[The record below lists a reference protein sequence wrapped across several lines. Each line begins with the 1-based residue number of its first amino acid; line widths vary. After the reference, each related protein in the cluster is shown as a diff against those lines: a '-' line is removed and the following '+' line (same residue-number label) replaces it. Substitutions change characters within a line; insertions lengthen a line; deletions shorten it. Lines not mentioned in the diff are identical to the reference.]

1 MYKLIRFVSLN
12 KKTKKEQL
20 NMEKR
25 QYSFLVDI
33 GKTMIDTNR
42 ISSEGKD
49 SQRLYCKCGA
59 SKEIKNKAKRFVV
72 KKHDTTVEDKHSV
85 ESIKCDKCSTVYDQ
99 KNKIF
104 LLIPDEDEIYKIN
117 FKIEEKNGDVFLL
130 REKIFARFN
139 SSNDKLN
146 DNIVRT
152 DFIKF
157 NKKTQKTSIFL
168 SKPTLDKSMTQQKQT
183 DANDT
188 SEEVGLGKI
197 QRLDHF
203 FSYYDFASYF
213 GLTNIFSFFNKID
226 EVISDLDQIKKMV
239 PTIAY
244 TYNNRELIEEVNQNT
259 GESTTFINE
268 DSGYGDGKKNKKSLN
283 IGSYLS
289 RFVELS
295 KVFLCVADFPS
306 ITTILL
312 TKKAIFFKD
321 FIHSKN
327 ILSADIYTKNG
338 ATSPGKILEITM
350 NYDTNGNLKA
360 PLDNKRVN
368 PNKEAD
374 SDLTTSYLR
383 VSPLIYKNIMSPSD
397 IDVLLSIYRKRYLT
411 KTDIETL
418 FQNYEADRLYKFY
431 RALDRE
437 RIDDNIPFYIKQIK
451 HILNR
456 ELDNVQNGQTNFI
469 HLYTDTLRT
478 MGLLELNENYIYN
491 IKDVTELKKVHDD
504 LAARFNAIKDAKK
517 AEFYK
522 KSVEEFKE
530 MNMVVGDVGF
540 SVVSTLE
547 NLNKEGMTMGHCVY
561 TYLDKVI
568 NRNYLAVHVQHLISN
583 ERATLG
589 LIRNSSSLEFEQLKG
604 YQNSRATGEMID
616 SVIEFLQINKIKSSN
631 RGDLTKSPGSQKRM
645 HDYLSDEEV
654 AKIKKQRAEKEEKEK
669 EKAKKEGRE
678 YVPTYVDNSSK
689 NKKKG
694 IFGNLW

>member
-1 MYKLIRFVSLN
+1 
-12 KKTKKEQL
+12 
-20 NMEKR
+20 MEKR

-59 SKEIKNKAKRFVV
+59 SKEIKNKAKRFVI
-72 KKHDTTVEDKHSV
+72 KKHDTTVQDKHSV
-85 ESIKCDKCSTVYDQ
+85 DSIKCDKCSTVYDQ
-99 KNKIF
+99 NNKIF
-104 LLIPDEDEIYKIN
+104 LLIPDEDEIYKLN
-117 FKIEEKNGDVFLL
+117 FKIEEKDGDVFLY

-152 DFIKF
+152 DYIKF
-157 NKKTQKTSIFL
+157 NKKTQKTSLFL
-168 SKPTLDKSMTQQKQT
+168 SKPTLDKSMTQQKQS
-183 DANDT
+183 DVNDVN
-188 SEEVGLGKI
+188 EEVGLGKI

-203 FSYYDFASYF
+203 FTYYDFASYF

-226 EVISDLDQIKKMV
+226 EVVSDLNEIKKMV

-244 TYNNRELIEEVNQNT
+244 TYNNRELIEEINDNT
-259 GESTTFINE
+259 GESITFINE
-268 DSGYGDGKKNKKSLN
+268 DSGFGDGKKIKKQLN
-283 IGSYLS
+283 IGSYLT
-289 RFVELS
+289 RFVDLS
-295 KVFLCVADFPS
+295 KVFLCVSDFPS

-312 TKKAIFFKD
+312 TKKAVFFKD
-321 FIHSKN
+321 FIHNRS
-327 ILSADIYTKNG
+327 ILSSEIYRKHE

-350 NYDTNGNLKA
+350 NYDTTGNLKV
-360 PLDNKRVN
+360 PIDSKRVI
-368 PNKEAD
+368 PTSNKEVDVDYD
-374 SDLTTSYLR
+374 SNYLK
-383 VSPLIYKNIMSPSD
+383 VSPLIYKNIISPND
-397 IDVLLSIYRKRYLT
+397 IDVLLNIYRKKYLT

-418 FQNYEADRLYKFY
+418 FQNYETDRLYKFY

-437 RIDDNIPFYIKQIK
+437 RIDDNIPFHIKQIK
-451 HILNR
+451 HILDR
-456 ELDNVQNGQTNFI
+456 KLDNVESGQTNFI
-469 HLYTDTLRT
+469 HLYADTLRT
-478 MGLLELNENYIYN
+478 MGLLELNDNYIYK
-491 IKDVTELKKVHDD
+491 IKDVKELKEVHDD

-517 AEFYK
+517 AEFFK
-522 KSVEEFKE
+522 KSVEEFKD
-530 MNMVVGDVGF
+530 MNMVVEDVGF
-540 SVVSTLE
+540 SVISTLE

-589 LIRNSSSLEFEQLKG
+589 LVRNGNSLEFEQLKG

-616 SVIEFLQINKIKSSN
+616 CVIEFLNINKIKSSN

-654 AKIKKQRAEKEEKEK
+654 AKIRKQRAEKEEKEK

-678 YVPTYVDNSSK
+678 YVPTYVDGSSK
-689 NKKKG
+689 KKTKG
-694 IFGNLW
+694 LFGNLW